1 MKYLLKKLKL
11 INLKF
16 NINYKLKQMF
26 KNIIF
31 KKDHYEV
38 EHLLE
43 YKNCEILEYDS
54 DWVYIKLSS
63 FNKIVELKNTIVKLL
78 NKNPELYCDC
88 KKIIYNSSLNG
99 INNFEE
105 VIKVEKNKVEI
116 NNGINLDLSILI
128 YGIWISNSS
137 YGPMLKLINTSEIQ
151 SSIKFLPD
159 PEECNSDEEIDNS
172 LKYYQ
177 SLKELK
183 KTKVKKVR
191 ETKKVKEQKE
201 LETQDG
207 QV

>member
-1 MKYLLKKLKL
+1 
-11 INLKF
+11 
-16 NINYKLKQMF
+16 MF

-43 YKNCEILEYDS
+43 YKNCEIIEYDS
-54 DWVYIKLSS
+54 EWVYIKLSS

-128 YGIWISNSS
+128 YGIWISTSS

-177 SLKELK
+177 SLKEHKNLKELK

-201 LETQDG
+201 LETQIDDK
-207 QV
+207 V

>member
-1 MKYLLKKLKL
+1 
-11 INLKF
+11 
-16 NINYKLKQMF
+16 MF

-43 YKNCEILEYDS
+43 YKNCEILQHDS

-105 VIKVEKNKVEI
+105 VIKVEKNKIEI
-116 NNGINLDLSILI
+116 NNGINLDVSILI

-137 YGPMLKLINTSEIQ
+137 YGPMLKLINTSERD
-151 SSIKFLPD
+151 STVNFLSD
-159 PEECNSDEEIDNS
+159 PEESNSDEEINNS

-177 SLKELK
+177 SLKEQQSLKELK
-183 KTKVKKVR
+183 KTRVKKIR
-191 ETKKVKEQKE
+191 ESKKVKEQKE
-201 LETQDG
+201 LETQIDDK
-207 QV
+207 V

>member
-1 MKYLLKKLKL
+1 
-11 INLKF
+11 
-16 NINYKLKQMF
+16 MF

-38 EHLLE
+38 EQLLE
-43 YKNCEILEYDS
+43 YKNCEIIEYDS
-54 DWVYIKLSS
+54 EWVYIKLSS

-128 YGIWISNSS
+128 YGIWISTSS

-177 SLKELK
+177 SLKEYKNLKELK

-201 LETQDG
+201 VETQIDDK
-207 QV
+207 V